1 MELYSDGACR
11 GNPGPGGWGVLLRY
25 DGIEKTLKG
34 GTANTTNNRMEL
46 QATIEGLR
54 ALKRPCHVIVY
65 TDSKYVQDGISKWIH
80 NWRKNNWKTTD
91 KKPIKNQDLWL
102 ELDLEASKH
111 EIEWRWVKGHSD
123 HPENDR
129 ADALARQAI
138 DELS

>member
-1 MELYSDGACR
+1 MGAV
-11 GNPGPGGWGVLLRY
+11 P
-25 DGIEKTLKG
+25 
-34 GTANTTNNRMEL
+34 ATTNNRMEL

-80 NWRKNNWKTTD
+80 NWRKNNWKTAD

-102 ELDLEASKH
+102 ELDLEAKKH

-129 ADALARQAI
+129 VDALARLAI
-138 DELS
+138 DELLLL